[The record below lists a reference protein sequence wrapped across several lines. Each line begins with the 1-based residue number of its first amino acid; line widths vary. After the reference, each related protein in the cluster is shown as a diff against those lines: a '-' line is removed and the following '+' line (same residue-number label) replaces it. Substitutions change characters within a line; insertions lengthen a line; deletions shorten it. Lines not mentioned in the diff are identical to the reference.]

1 MVNSYKDKRDRVSPY
16 WNLDL
21 VAGRSFG
28 TARHDIWE
36 GLHPRACNLL
46 IVMSGR
52 CTVRNGRQ
60 STVLLPGSVYLLAPA
75 ESRVFER
82 FGSWDAYWVL
92 FPLRLPLLWP
102 EINPGIFRIQ
112 PPRREHRIMLRN
124 LIDNV
129 VLRGNRL
136 AGNAPSDRRMLLAVK
151 LLSRPEND
159 LAMDEIAA
167 KCGMSHSTFFS
178 EFKRVHGLS
187 PRQFREQARLQMAK
201 ILLKSEKLSIGE
213 IAARTNLIDGSYLSK
228 RFRKVF
234 GVTPREYVRKFRE
247 SPPGPLEEKYLP
259 HDPAR

>member
-60 STVLLPGSVYLLAPA
+60 STMLLPGSVYLLAPA

-112 PPRREHRIMLRN
+112 PPLREHRIMLRN
-124 LIDNV
+124 LIETVN
-129 VLRGNRL
+129 LTTECRGEWYQK
-136 AGNAPSDRRMLLAVK
+136 PDRQR
-151 LLSRPEND
+151 
-159 LAMDEIAA
+159 
-167 KCGMSHSTFFS
+167 G
-178 EFKRVHGLS
+178 
-187 PRQFREQARLQMAK
+187 
-201 ILLKSEKLSIGE
+201 
-213 IAARTNLIDGSYLSK
+213 
-228 RFRKVF
+228 
-234 GVTPREYVRKFRE
+234 
-247 SPPGPLEEKYLP
+247 
-259 HDPAR
+259 PARQPPCRKRSLRPAHAAGGETPEPAGKRSCNG